1 MGCINMGFGSAK
13 NSYLLGKPNIIL
25 DDFFGQIPEK
35 RTKMEVKDSNRLFK
49 TRKART
55 LKKREKRDPNKARQ
69 EENYMARQTLF
80 PNMDSRLWLIQIRNV
95 GIVNLRGKKEKH
107 TK

>member
-1 MGCINMGFGSAK
+1 MGCIDMGFGSAK

-35 RTKMEVKDSNRLFK
+35 RTKNGSKRFQQGLFK

-55 LKKREKRDPNKARQ
+55 
-69 EENYMARQTLF
+69 
-80 PNMDSRLWLIQIRNV
+80 
-95 GIVNLRGKKEKH
+95 
-107 TK
+107 